1 MDKGM
6 NQKMLLRLSQDVCAE
21 EGGAREDQAEKIRAV
36 KSGTEEIRMDE
47 ALREAVSEEE
57 LNRLKSWL
65 FKENVRII
73 SAVKELEQMQKQFTQ
88 EKEQFH
94 EEMKTLNRKM
104 SVEKERLKDN
114 SLFFEKKM
122 EILKSGFADLD
133 MDRRRLAKEWA
144 RLEAQKEVMQQPV
157 YGSGTDVSELFRGV
171 KNPLALKK
179 RYKDLIKIF
188 HPDNVAGDKEMI
200 QRINKEYE
208 NLKCEYDIGRWA

>member
-1 MDKGM
+1 
-6 NQKMLLRLSQDVCAE
+6 MLLRLSQDVCAE
-21 EGGAREDQAEKIRAV
+21 EVGAREDQAEKIRAV

-104 SVEKERLKDN
+104 SAEKERLKDN

>member
-21 EGGAREDQAEKIRAV
+21 EVGAREDQAEKIRAV

-104 SVEKERLKDN
+104 SAEKERLKDN

>member
-47 ALREAVSEEE
+47 ALRDAVSEEE

-104 SVEKERLKDN
+104 SAEKERLKDN

-208 NLKCEYDIGRWA
+208 NLKCEYDIWRWA